1 MEITAMSNTV
11 NITEFEGLVEAY
23 AEAKDG
29 GADILDRIKVALAPL
44 CATGKVDT
52 ESEQFGKVRDA
63 AARALRVAF
72 FRKARK
78 GVDMDA
84 ARTGVDADTKTAKGW
99 GDSDPRK
106 VGRKKCQDYARRG
119 WQDITSK
126 CLPKSGTTPPKSGK
140 SGGTD
145 KAAQGETAPPMTP
158 EVLLGAVD
166 ALMVTLSVDAGKAFL
181 HALRNNCK
189 AYGMYLDAGKPVP
202 KAV

>member
-1 MEITAMSNTV
+1 MNTV
-11 NITEFEGLVEAY
+11 NITEFEGLVDQY

-29 GADILDRIKVALAPL
+29 GAEILEQIKTTLAPL

-52 ESEQFGKVRDA
+52 ASDEFGKVRDA
-63 AARALRVAF
+63 ASRVLRLAY
-72 FRKARK
+72 FRKPRK
-78 GVDMDA
+78 GVDMVA
-84 ARTGVDADTKTAKGW
+84 AQQGVDADDKTAKAW
-99 GDSDPRK
+99 DKQDPRK
-106 VGRKKCQDYARRG
+106 VGRAACFAYARRA

-126 CLPKSGTTPPKSGK
+126 CFPKSATSATSTRGNQSGNA
-140 SGGTD
+140 D

-158 EVLLGAVD
+158 EVLLGAID

>member
-1 MEITAMSNTV
+1 MSNTV

-29 GADILDRIKVALAPL
+29 GADILDQIKITLAPL

-52 ESEQFGKVRDA
+52 GSEQFGKVREA
-63 AARALRVAF
+63 AARALRVAY

-78 GVDMDA
+78 GIDMDK
-84 ARTGVDADTKTAKGW
+84 AREGVDADDKTAKGW
-99 GDSDPRK
+99 DKQDPRK
-106 VGRKKCQDYARRG
+106 VGRAACFAYARRG

-126 CLPKSGTTPPKSGK
+126 CLPKSGNAPAKSGK
-140 SGGTD
+140 SGGAD
-145 KAAQGETAPPMTP
+145 KAAQNEAAPPMTP
-158 EVLLGAVD
+158 EVLIGAID
-166 ALMVTLSVDAGKAFL
+166 ALIVTLSVDAGRAFL

>member
-1 MEITAMSNTV
+1 MEQV
-11 NITEFEGLVEAY
+11 NITEFESLVEAY

-29 GADILDRIKVALAPL
+29 GADILDQIKTTLAPL

-52 ESEQFGKVRDA
+52 GSEQFGKVRDA
-63 AARALRVAF
+63 AARALRVVY
-72 FRKARK
+72 FRKVRK

-84 ARTGVDADTKTAKGW
+84 AREGMDADTKTAKGW

-106 VGRKKCQDYARRG
+106 IGRRKCQDYARRA

-126 CLPKSGTTPPKSGK
+126 CLPKSDSAPSKSGK

-145 KAAQGETAPPMTP
+145 KAAQNDTAPPMTP
-158 EVLLGAVD
+158 EVLIGAID